1 MDNIKRIDEFIN
13 KLKKVIKPLKNDL
26 SKVEKKEKCSEE
38 QINRINIIID
48 NKIWKFVDEMVTEYK
63 SKYDLDYED
72 FSYLKS
78 SILSSNIFSS
88 LEVKE
93 FSIEDDYNN
102 KDTKEEIQPVK
113 IEKSLESVQLQENVL
128 PDYILELIQEEPNNK
143 DLAEEVLPDIKI
155 TPIEEE
161 TIEIQ
166 ENISEI
172 KEKESKSID
181 ETIENIDQI
190 LSKIDEFKQ
199 QIFEIEEDTETKLE
213 ETKQIV

>member
-128 PDYILELIQEEPNNK
+128 PDYILNSIQEEDNK

-199 QIFEIEEDTETKLE
+199 QIFEIEEDTDAKLE